1 MASEVR
7 GKEIIMQVEGMTCSS
22 CAMTV
27 TKFLQKRGM
36 HDVYV
41 DFSSGAVKF
50 QADENF
56 NADEISTGIEGLG
69 YHVQQASGSG
79 TKPLIPD
86 WLKTLEVKFYC
97 ALAFTFPLL
106 LHMVLP
112 WPMLHNP
119 VVQLLLCIPVMMIG
133 ILHFGRS
140 AFGSLR
146 EGVPNMDVLI
156 FVGSTAAFVYS
167 VVGLFIYKDSNYL
180 FFETAASIIT
190 LVLLGNLIE
199 KRSVKRTRSAV
210 TELSRLQPQKAKR
223 IDFYGNQAFEVISEV
238 DHHDI
243 RTGDYLLVNT
253 GDRIPADGN
262 VTWGQGWA
270 DEAMI
275 TGESIPVEKKTGD
288 NLITGT
294 VLYEGSL
301 KMQALA
307 VGKET
312 VLARIIELV
321 NDAQRNKP
329 RIQRLADRITSIFV
343 PVVFMISAVTFIAG
357 FFLFHLP
364 FQQCLMSSIGV
375 LVISCPCA
383 MGLATPTAVMV
394 GIGRAAKK
402 GILIKG
408 AQSLETLAGIKTV
421 VFDKTGTLT
430 TGKFKI
436 NRLQCHGIT
445 EDELKGILLSVEK
458 FSSHP
463 IAVSITKELQ
473 EAFLFPL
480 QRVTEKKG
488 ISVSGFDEEGN
499 FYEAGSYQVAA
510 AFTKD
515 DSFNVYVLKNHQL
528 AGMVEVRDEIR
539 AEAKT
544 ALQYLQSAGIKSVM
558 LSGDRQATCGVIARQ
573 LGIDEWHA
581 EKTPEEKL
589 QIIHQLMQT
598 TTVAMIG
605 DGINDAPAL
614 TASTIGISLSGAT
627 QIAVD
632 AAQII
637 LLHNDLR
644 LLPEAFKISKHTLL
658 TIRQNLFWAFCYNII
673 AIPIAALG
681 WLRPI
686 VGAASMAFSDVMVI
700 GNSLRLRAKKL
711 S

>member
-1 MASEVR
+1 MESVDNEREVM
-7 GKEIIMQVEGMTCSS
+7 MQVDGMTCSS

-36 HDVYV
+36 KEIFV
-41 DFSSGAVKF
+41 DFASGAVKF
-50 QADENF
+50 SAEATY
-56 NADEISTGIEGLG
+56 NAEDISKGIEGLG
-69 YHVQQASGSG
+69 YHVHKAAGSGSISI
-79 TKPLIPD
+79 LPD
-86 WLKTLEVKFYC
+86 WLKSLETKFYC

-112 WPMLHNP
+112 WPLLHQP
-119 VVQLLLCIPVMMIG
+119 VVQLLLCMPVMLIG
-133 ILHFGRS
+133 FLHFGRS
-140 AFGSLR
+140 AWGSLR

-156 FVGSTAAFVYS
+156 FVGSTAAFLYS
-167 VVGLFIYKDSNYL
+167 VIGLFVYQDANYL

-199 KRSVKRTRSAV
+199 KRSVQRTRSAV
-210 TELSRLQPQKAKR
+210 TELGKLQPHKAKR
-223 IDFYGNQAFEVISEV
+223 IDFYGIQAFEVISEV
-238 DHHDI
+238 DLHDI
-243 RTGDYLLVNT
+243 KTDDYVLINS
-253 GDRIPADGN
+253 GDRIPADGS
-262 VTWGQGWA
+262 VAWGEGWV

-275 TGESIPVEKKTGD
+275 TGESIPVPKQPGD
-288 NLITGT
+288 ELITGT
-294 VLYEGSL
+294 VLSEGSL
-301 KMQALA
+301 KMKVMA
-307 VGKET
+307 VGKQT

-329 RIQRLADRITSIFV
+329 RIQRLADRITAIFV
-343 PVVFMISAVTFIAG
+343 PAVFMISVVTFVTG
-357 FFLFHLP
+357 YFLFHLP
-364 FQQCLMSSIGV
+364 FQHSLMSSIGV

-408 AQSLETLAGIKTV
+408 AQSLETLAGIQTV

-436 NRLQCHGIT
+436 NRMRSHGTT
-445 EDELKGILLSVEK
+445 EEELKSILLSVEK

-463 IAVSITKELQ
+463 IAMSITKELQ
-473 EAFLFPL
+473 QASFFPL
-480 QRVTEKKG
+480 YRISEKKG
-488 ISVSGFDEEGN
+488 LSVSGYDEAGN
-499 FYEAGSYQVAA
+499 YYEAGSYQVAA
-510 AFTKD
+510 GLTND
-515 DSFNVYVLKNHQL
+515 DSFNVYVLKNNQL
-528 AGMVEVRDEIR
+528 AGMVDIRDEVRE
-539 AEAKT
+539 EAKA
-544 ALQYLQSAGIKSVM
+544 ALQYLKEKGIKSVM
-558 LSGDRQATCGVIARQ
+558 LSGDRQAACNAIAAQ
-573 LGIDEWHA
+573 LGIDEFHA
-581 EKTPEEKL
+581 EKNPEQKL
-589 QIIHQLMQT
+589 QIIHGLMKNSA
-598 TTVAMIG
+598 VAMVG

-614 TASTIGISLSGAT
+614 TAASIGISLSGAT

-644 LLPEAFKISKHTLL
+644 LLPEAFRISRHTLL

-673 AIPIAALG
+673 AIPIAAFG
-681 WLRPI
+681 WLRPV